1 MLNNRTEEV
10 RGRENGKWGRAA
22 EGGAGIDP
30 HQQNKILGF
39 CEILC
44 SPSNKG
50 QKGTTLYIA
59 LYWEMNRR
67 FISFY

>member
-1 MLNNRTEEV
+1 M
-10 RGRENGKWGRAA
+10 GGGA
-22 EGGAGIDP
+22 EGGVGIDP